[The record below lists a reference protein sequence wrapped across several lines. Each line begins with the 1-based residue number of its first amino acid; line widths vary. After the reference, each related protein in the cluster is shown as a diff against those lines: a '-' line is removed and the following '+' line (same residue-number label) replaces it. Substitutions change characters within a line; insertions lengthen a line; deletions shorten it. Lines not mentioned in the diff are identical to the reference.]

1 MKNRVN
7 GFLCE
12 KNGLTGNQTGTTKFD
27 HVEEKEK
34 FFDCAFYPFR
44 IVLSLFVSSSIEVLY
59 WGGYSFA
66 FPHNFSESFP
76 KARYHERT
84 RAH

>member
-1 MKNRVN
+1 MRICLCGYRTYVCVPMN

-34 FFDCAFYPFR
+34 FFDSAFYPFR
-44 IVLSLFVSSSIEVLY
+44 IVLSLFV
-59 WGGYSFA
+59 
-66 FPHNFSESFP
+66 
-76 KARYHERT
+76 
-84 RAH
+84 

>member
-12 KNGLTGNQTGTTKFD
+12 KNALTGNQTGTTKFD

-34 FFDCAFYPFR
+34 FFDSAFYPFR
-44 IVLSLFVSSSIEVLY
+44 IVLSLFV
-59 WGGYSFA
+59 
-66 FPHNFSESFP
+66 
-76 KARYHERT
+76 
-84 RAH
+84 